1 MFTRARIAVASVGT
15 GLLLAGY
22 VVGSTLGQ
30 VPAFAQVAAV
40 VDTPAAEQIAQVP
53 PQPSPKPGAGRRGD
67 SRPNWG
73 DPQQREQRRLQHQQM
88 REQFITRL
96 AANLGIDR
104 DRVVQALRQ
113 TRIDRINQAVQD
125 GKISRERADQII
137 QRINSGQPPAPRRP
151 TNP

>member
-1 MFTRARIAVASVGT
+1 MFTRARIAAASAGT

-22 VVGSTLGQ
+22 VAGSTLGQ

-40 VDTPAAEQIAQVP
+40 DTPAAEQVSQVP
-53 PQPSPKPGAGRRGD
+53 PQPSPKPGAGRRGEG
-67 SRPNWG
+67 RPNWG
-73 DPQQREQRRLQHQQM
+73 DPQQREQRRQQHQQM

-113 TRIDRINQAVQD
+113 TRIDRVREAAAAGRITQEQAQ
-125 GKISRERADQII
+125 RII
-137 QRINSGQPPAPRRP
+137 DRINSGQPPGPRRP
-151 TNP
+151 ANP